1 MYFDSRGLAVTASDS
16 SSVEHLDAAIMSY
29 LGARRDTSR
38 RVEMLLEND
47 PDCFLAYC
55 LHGYLS
61 MHAGKLGSVIAA
73 REAHSRAVQ
82 IASVRSVTQRE
93 KLHIDALGSW
103 IAGDLE
109 RALKG
114 WEAILRGFP
123 LDILALRLAQ
133 FMTSYLGKSA
143 AIRDSV
149 SRVFP
154 SWSESIPGYGLVL
167 GCYAYGL
174 EETGDYALAEK
185 FGRQAVERNASD
197 LWAAHAVTHVMEM
210 QGRPRDG
217 ISWVAGLHQQWAEC
231 NNFVLHLWWHQC
243 LFHLALDQFDSV
255 LEVYD
260 CQVRPQ
266 STDEYLDIANAADV
280 LWRLEQAGVSVGNRW
295 EELAQR
301 ASSHIQDHL
310 FVFADLHYLLALAA
324 KGEAHTVNTFLDSCA
339 RFANSRCGT
348 ESLVMSEVGLA
359 VAQAIVA
366 HRKRDY
372 SEASDVLLPVHELIW
387 KTGGS
392 HAQRDV
398 FEQLL
403 IDSVARAGR
412 GAVARS
418 LLLERVAR
426 RPNDIWAWK
435 SLAAVHTTLGHASGA
450 SLARAEVKRL
460 LTGEDLRR
468 AIP

>member
-16 SSVEHLDAAIMSY
+16 SSVEHLDAAVVSY

-38 RVEMLLEND
+38 RVETLLEND
-47 PDCFLAYC
+47 PDCLLAYC

-73 REAHSRAVQ
+73 REVHSRAVQ
-82 IASVRSVTQRE
+82 IAAVRSITQRE
-93 KLHIDALGSW
+93 KLHIDALESW
-103 IAGDLE
+103 IVGDLE
-109 RALKG
+109 RALGG
-114 WEAILRGFP
+114 WEAILHESP
-123 LDILALRLAQ
+123 LDVLALRLAQ

-154 SWSESIPGYGLVL
+154 AWSESIPGYGFVL

-174 EETGDYALAEK
+174 EETGDYALAET
-185 FGRQAVERNASD
+185 FGRQAVEHNASD

-217 ISWVAGLHQQWAEC
+217 IFWVAGLYQQWAEC
-231 NNFVLHLWWHQC
+231 NNFVFHLWWHQC
-243 LFHLALDQFDSV
+243 LFHLALDQFDRV

-280 LWRLEQAGVSVGNRW
+280 LWRLEQVGVGVGNRW

-324 KGEAHTVNTFLDSCA
+324 QGEAHTVEMFLDSCA
-339 RFANSRCGT
+339 RFANSGCGT
-348 ESLVMSEVGLA
+348 ESLVMAEVGLA

-372 SEASDVLLPVHELIW
+372 SEASDVLFPVHNLIW

-412 GAVARS
+412 SVLARS
-418 LLLERVAR
+418 LLSERVAR
-426 RPNDIWAWK
+426 RPNDIWGWK
-435 SLAAVHTTLGHASGA
+435 NLVALHATLGDASGA
-450 SLARAEVKRL
+450 SVARAELKRL
-460 LTGEDLRR
+460 FLGEDLRGTT
-468 AIP
+468 P

>member
-1 MYFDSRGLAVTASDS
+1 MYSDSRGLGVTASDS
-16 SSVEHLDAAIMSY
+16 SSVGYLDAAVMSY
-29 LGARRDTSR
+29 LGARRDTPL
-38 RVEMLLEND
+38 RVETLLKND
-47 PDCFLAYC
+47 PDCILAYC

-61 MHAGKLGSVIAA
+61 LHAGKLGSVIAA

-82 IASVRSVTQRE
+82 IAAVRSVTLRE
-93 KLHIDALGSW
+93 KLHTDALESW
-103 IAGDLE
+103 IVGDLD
-109 RALKG
+109 RALQH
-114 WEAILRGFP
+114 WEAVLREFP
-123 LDILALRLAQ
+123 LDVLALRLAQ

-154 SWSESIPGYGLVL
+154 SWSESVPGYGFVL

-174 EETGDYALAEK
+174 EEAGNYTLAEK
-185 FGRQAVERNASD
+185 FGRQAVEHNASD

-210 QGRPRDG
+210 RGRPRDG
-217 ISWVAGLHQQWAEC
+217 IAWVAGLHQQWAEC
-231 NNFVLHLWWHQC
+231 NNFVFHLWWHQC
-243 LFHLALDQFDSV
+243 LFHLALDQFDRV

-260 CQVRPQ
+260 FQVRPQ

-324 KGEAHTVNTFLDSCA
+324 RGEAHTIETFIDSCA
-339 RFANSRCGT
+339 RFAESRCGT
-348 ESLVMSEVGLA
+348 ESLVMAEVGLA

-366 HRKRDY
+366 HRKKDY
-372 SEASDVLLPVHELIW
+372 SGAGDVLLPVHNLIW

-403 IDSVARAGR
+403 IDSVARAGH
-412 GAVARS
+412 GALARS
-418 LLLERVAR
+418 LLSERVAR
-426 RPNDIWAWK
+426 RPNDIWGWK
-435 SLAAVHTTLGHASGA
+435 NLVAVHAASGDAAGA
-450 SLARAEVKRL
+450 SLARAELSRL
-460 LTGEDLRR
+460 LTGDDLRR
-468 AIP
+468 ANL

>member
-47 PDCFLAYC
+47 PDCILGYC

-93 KLHIDALGSW
+93 KLHIDALESW
-103 IAGDLE
+103 IVGDLE
-109 RALKG
+109 CALKG
-114 WEAILRGFP
+114 WEVILREFP

-174 EETGDYALAEK
+174 EEAGDYALAEK
-185 FGRQAVERNASD
+185 FGRQAVEHNASD

-217 ISWVAGLHQQWAEC
+217 IFWVAGLHQQWAEC
-231 NNFVLHLWWHQC
+231 NNFVFHLWWHQC
-243 LFHLALDQFDSV
+243 LFHLALDQFDRV

-280 LWRLEQAGVSVGNRW
+280 LWRLEQVGVSVGNRW

-310 FVFADLHYLLALAA
+310 FVFADLHYLFALAA
-324 KGEAHTVNTFLDSCA
+324 QGEAHTVEMFLDSCA
-339 RFANSRCGT
+339 RFANSDCGT
-348 ESLVMSEVGLA
+348 ESLVMAEVGLA

-366 HRKRDY
+366 HRKKDY
-372 SEASDVLLPVHELIW
+372 PKAGDVLLPVHNLIW

-412 GAVARS
+412 GALARS
-418 LLLERVAR
+418 LLSERIAR
-426 RPNDIWAWK
+426 RPNDIWGWRN
-435 SLAAVHTTLGHASGA
+435 LAALHATLGDASGA
-450 SLARAEVKRL
+450 SVARAELKRL
-460 LTGEDLRR
+460 LIGEDLRR
-468 AIP
+468 ATP